1 MYARHHLEVYMAT
14 TEERMRILKMIQEGK
29 ITAEEGAKLLAA
41 LRESRKESR
50 AVITTNRS
58 GKGMLR
64 VRVTDMITGKAKVSV
79 NLPLGLVDAG
89 MSIASQYAPDINFAQ
104 IADAVRSGTME
115 GKIVDV
121 VDEEDGEH
129 IEVFID

>member
-1 MYARHHLEVYMAT
+1 MKARNYLEVSMAT
-14 TEERMRILKMIQEGK
+14 TEERMRILRMIQEGK
-29 ITAEEGAKLLAA
+29 INAEEGSKLLAA
-41 LRESRKESR
+41 LRESHKEPR
-50 AVITTNRS
+50 TVITTSRT

-64 VRVTDMITGKAKVSV
+64 VRVTDMVTGKAKVSV

-89 MSIASQYAPDINFAQ
+89 MSIASQYAPDVNFAQ
-104 IADAVRSGTME
+104 IADAIRSGQVE

>member
-1 MYARHHLEVYMAT
+1 MAT
-14 TEERMRILKMIQEGK
+14 TEERMRILRMIQEGK
-29 ITAEEGAKLLAA
+29 ITAEEGSKLLAA
-41 LRESRKESR
+41 LRESRKDARTVVTSSR
-50 AVITTNRS
+50 T

-64 VRVTDMITGKAKVSV
+64 VRVTDMVTGKAKVSV

-89 MSIASQYAPDINFAQ
+89 MSIASQYAPDVNFAQ
-104 IADAVRSGTME
+104 IADAIRAGQME

>member
-1 MYARHHLEVYMAT
+1 MAS
-14 TEERMRILKMIQEGK
+14 TEERMRILRMIQEGK
-29 ITAEEGAKLLAA
+29 ITAEEGAKLLSA
-41 LRESRKESR
+41 LRESRKDSR
-50 AVITTNRS
+50 TVITSSRG

-64 VRVTDMITGKAKVSV
+64 VRVTDMLTGKPKVSV

-89 MSIASQYAPDINFAQ
+89 MSIASQYAPDINFSQ
-104 IADAVRSGTME
+104 IADAIRSGQME

>member
-1 MYARHHLEVYMAT
+1 MAT
-14 TEERMRILKMIQEGK
+14 TEERMRILRMIQEGK

-41 LRESRKESR
+41 LRESRKEP
-50 AVITTNRS
+50 RS
-58 GKGMLR
+58 LGPVGRSTKGMLR
-64 VRVTDMITGKAKVSV
+64 VRVTDMLTGKAKVSV
-79 NLPLGLVDAG
+79 NVPVGLVDAG
-89 MSIASQYAPDINFAQ
+89 MSIASQYAPDVNFSQ
-104 IADAVRSGTME
+104 IADAIRSGQME

>member
-1 MYARHHLEVYMAT
+1 MAT
-14 TEERMRILKMIQEGK
+14 TEERMRILRMIQEGK

-41 LRESRKESR
+41 LRESRKDPR
-50 AVITTNRS
+50 VVISGRS

-64 VRVTDMITGKAKVSV
+64 VRVTDMLTGKAKVNV

-89 MSIASQYAPDINFAQ
+89 MSIASQYAPDINFGQ
-104 IADAVRSGTME
+104 IADAIRSGQME

-129 IEVFID
+129 VEVFID

>member
-1 MYARHHLEVYMAT
+1 MAT
-14 TEERMRILKMIQEGK
+14 TEERMRILRMIQEGK

-41 LRESRKESR
+41 LRESRKDSR
-50 AVITTNRS
+50 TVTSSRS
-58 GKGMLR
+58 GKSMLR
-64 VRVTDMITGKAKVSV
+64 VRVTDMLTGKAKVSV

-89 MSIASQYAPDINFAQ
+89 MSIASQYAPDVNFSQ
-104 IADAVRSGTME
+104 IADAIRSGQME

-129 IEVFID
+129 IEVYID

>member
-1 MYARHHLEVYMAT
+1 MAT
-14 TEERMRILKMIQEGK
+14 TEERMRILRMIQEGK

-41 LRESRKESR
+41 LRESRKEPRTIISSG
-50 AVITTNRS
+50 RS
-58 GKGMLR
+58 TKGMLR
-64 VRVTDMITGKAKVSV
+64 VRVTDMFTGKAKVSV

-89 MSIASQYAPDINFAQ
+89 MNIASQYAPDVNFAE
-104 IADAVRSGTME
+104 IADAIRAGQME

>member
-1 MYARHHLEVYMAT
+1 MEVYMAT
-14 TEERMRILKMIQEGK
+14 TEERMRILRMIQEGK
-29 ITAEEGAKLLAA
+29 INAEEGAKLLAA
-41 LRESRKESR
+41 LRESRKEPRPVTLSG
-50 AVITTNRS
+50 RS
-58 GKGMLR
+58 TKGMLR
-64 VRVTDMITGKAKVSV
+64 VRVTDMVTGKAKVSV

-89 MSIASQYAPDINFAQ
+89 MSIASQYAPDVNFSE
-104 IADAVRSGTME
+104 IADAIRSGQME

>member
-1 MYARHHLEVYMAT
+1 MAT
-14 TEERMRILKMIQEGK
+14 TEERMRILRMIQEGK

-41 LRESRKESR
+41 LRESHKEHRPVGGIVFS
-50 AVITTNRS
+50 TNRA

-79 NLPLGLVDAG
+79 NLPMGLVDAG
-89 MSIASQYAPDINFAQ
+89 MSIASQYAPNIDFGQ
-104 IADAVRSGTME
+104 IADAIRSGSME

>member
-1 MYARHHLEVYMAT
+1 MAT
-14 TEERMRILKMIQEGK
+14 TEERMRILRMIQEDK
-29 ITAEEGAKLLAA
+29 ISAEEGAKLLAA
-41 LRESRKESR
+41 LRESRKEPRPVGAAVFATSR
-50 AVITTNRS
+50 GAR
-58 GKGMLR
+58 GMLR
-64 VRVTDMITGKAKVSV
+64 VRVTDMTTGKSKVNV

-89 MSIASQYAPDINFAQ
+89 MSIASQFAPDVDFDQ
-104 IADAVRSGTME
+104 IADAIRSGNME

>member
-1 MYARHHLEVYMAT
+1 MAT
-14 TEERMRILKMIQEGK
+14 TEERMRILRMIQEGK

-41 LRESRKESR
+41 LRESRKEPR
-50 AVITTNRS
+50 TVISMGRS
-58 GKGMLR
+58 GKGMMR
-64 VRVTDMITGKAKVSV
+64 VRVTDMLTGKAKVSV

-89 MSIASQYAPDINFAQ
+89 MSIASQYAPGVDFKQ
-104 IADAVRSGTME
+104 IADAIRSGLME

-121 VDEEDGEH
+121 IDEEDGEH

>member
-1 MYARHHLEVYMAT
+1 MAT
-14 TEERMRILKMIQEGK
+14 TEERMRILRMIQEGK

-41 LRESRKESR
+41 LRESRKDPR
-50 AVITTNRS
+50 VVISTSRS

-64 VRVTDMITGKAKVSV
+64 VRVTDMLTGKAKVNV

-89 MSIASQYAPDINFAQ
+89 MSIASQYAPDVNFSQ
-104 IADAVRSGTME
+104 IADAIRSGQME

-129 IEVFID
+129 VEVFID

>member
-1 MYARHHLEVYMAT
+1 MAT
-14 TEERMRILKMIQEGK
+14 TEERMRILRMIQEGK
-29 ITAEEGAKLLAA
+29 ITAEEGSKLLAA
-41 LRESRKESR
+41 LRESRKEPRTVINTSR
-50 AVITTNRS
+50 T

-64 VRVTDMITGKAKVSV
+64 VRVTDMVTGKAKVSV
-79 NLPLGLVDAG
+79 NLPVGLDAG
-89 MSIASQYAPDINFAQ
+89 MSIASQYAPDVNFAQ
-104 IADAVRSGTME
+104 IAEAIRSGQME

>member
-1 MYARHHLEVYMAT
+1 MAT
-14 TEERMRILKMIQEGK
+14 TEERMRILRMIQEGK
-29 ITAEEGAKLLAA
+29 ITAEEGSKLLAA
-41 LRESRKESR
+41 LRESHKDPRMVISTGR
-50 AVITTNRS
+50 A

-64 VRVTDMITGKAKVSV
+64 VRVTDVVTGKAKVSV

-89 MSIASQYAPDINFAQ
+89 MSIASQYAPDVNFAQ
-104 IADAVRSGTME
+104 IADAIRSGQME

>member
-1 MYARHHLEVYMAT
+1 MAT
-14 TEERMRILKMIQEGK
+14 TEERMRILRMIQEGK
-29 ITAEEGAKLLAA
+29 ISAEEGSKLLAA
-41 LRESRKESR
+41 LRESRKDPR
-50 AVITTNRS
+50 TVITTGRT

-64 VRVTDMITGKAKVSV
+64 VRVTDMVTGKAKVSV

-89 MSIASQYAPDINFAQ
+89 MSIASQYAPDVDFAQ
-104 IADAVRSGTME
+104 IANAIRSGQIE

>member
-1 MYARHHLEVYMAT
+1 
-14 TEERMRILKMIQEGK
+14 MIQEGK
-29 ITAEEGAKLLAA
+29 ITADEGSKLLTA
-41 LRESRKESR
+41 LRESRKDSR
-50 AVITTNRS
+50 TVVAPLRV

-64 VRVTDMITGKAKVSV
+64 VRVTDMLTGKPKVSV

-89 MSIASQYAPDINFAQ
+89 MSIASQYAPDVNFSQ
-104 IADAVRSGTME
+104 IADAIRSGQME

-121 VDEEDGEH
+121 IDEEDGEH

>member
-1 MYARHHLEVYMAT
+1 MAT
-14 TEERMRILKMIQEGK
+14 TEERMRILRMIQEGK
-29 ITAEEGAKLLAA
+29 ITAEEGSKLLAA
-41 LRESRKESR
+41 LRESRKDARTVVTSG
-50 AVITTNRS
+50 RS

-64 VRVTDMITGKAKVSV
+64 VRVTDMVTGKAKVSV
-79 NLPLGLVDAG
+79 NLPIGLVDAG
-89 MSIASQYAPDINFAQ
+89 MSIASQYAPDVNFSQ
-104 IADAVRSGTME
+104 IADAIRSGQME